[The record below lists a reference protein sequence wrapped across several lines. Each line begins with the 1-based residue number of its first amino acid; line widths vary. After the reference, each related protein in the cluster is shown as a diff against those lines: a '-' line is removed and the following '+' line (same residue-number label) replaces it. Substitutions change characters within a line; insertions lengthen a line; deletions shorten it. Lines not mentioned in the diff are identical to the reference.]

1 MGESVSMKALA
12 LSGLLELEWLEC
24 SGSSLV
30 TSFCGPVG
38 LDFLKKKSTKRV
50 STNGV
55 KFDDIGRLFCRVM
68 AMANEPVPVPTSQAY
83 SIRHSG
89 T

>member
-1 MGESVSMKALA
+1 MEESVSMRPLA
-12 LSGLLELEWLEC
+12 FSGPLELEWLDC

-38 LDFLKKKSTKRV
+38 LDFLKQKLTKRV
-50 STNGV
+50 SSNGI
-55 KFDDIGRLFCRVM
+55 KFDDIVGICGRVM

-83 SIRHSG
+83 SIRHPG